1 MADGFSLKF
10 YTAGVT
16 REVAGVNRELD
27 RATAYGLRRVG
38 ALVRS
43 QARSRAPVY
52 AGPARK
58 GVIAGELKKSIK
70 TSKRVKNDGVYRT
83 LTVGPSGPVRRDQ
96 GGGAYGV
103 PLYRKKAEAKT
114 GFMQG
119 GYEAG
124 IASAGTTLE
133 AAWAKSLG
141 RK

>member
-10 YTAGVT
+10 NTSGVT
-16 REVAGVNRELD
+16 RAVAEVNRDMD

-38 ALVRS
+38 AVVRS

-52 AGPARK
+52 TGPARK

-83 LTVGPSGPVRRDQ
+83 LTVGPSGQVRRD

-103 PLYRKKAEAKT
+103 PLYRRRQEAAV
-114 GFMQG
+114 GFMKG
-119 GYEAG
+119 GHDAG
-124 IASAGTTLE
+124 MATAGKTLE